1 MEVENELFA
10 RAAWPG
16 FAAVGGGG
24 GGGGDADADADE
36 EADERGCG
44 LCFSSHFCAVLS
56 DNS

>member
-16 FAAVGGGG
+16 FVAVGGGG
-24 GGGGDADADADE
+24 GGGGDADADE

-44 LCFSSHFCAVLS
+44 LCFSSHFCAMLS